1 MARFV
6 KDVAFNAT
14 NATLNLSLTD
24 PKGNKDYFVVTGSNG
39 NYSAIITPDHKSVN
53 GTYTI
58 LVNGTKE
65 DYRVYSD
72 QTFFIVNE
80 RTGLRCDIPRV
91 IQLNTTDTINLFVE
105 TDTNRSLKD
114 AFVTLTGCGF
124 NGTRTTDEI
133 GLVVFGTSSMNKTG
147 VINVS
152 IEKGG
157 YGSVIGKMKVIY
169 KKQPPIASFTYSPEK
184 PVINQTIT
192 FNASNSSDP
201 DGNITKYDWNFGDGN
216 ITNTTEAIINHT
228 YSLAGDYIVNLT
240 VTDNDGAMNATE
252 KTITVY
258 LTVPPEI
265 TSFAPPSQVNDT
277 ICTWRTFNVTID
289 QTVNVSWYLNGT
301 FQFTNESVQEAKCTL
316 HAAVAGEHNVTA
328 NASNANGTAMQTWVW
343 NVASSK
349 PPEITSY
356 APKSPVSDTEGAIR
370 TFNITI
376 NQTVNVSWQINGTE
390 VQTNVSVTEASYT
403 NTSAV
408 VGSWN
413 VSVIV
418 NNANGTDVQTWT
430 WTVTSPCFIATAV
443 YGTALH
449 EDIDVL
455 RDFRDEYLMPNPAG
469 RAFVQIYYNT
479 SPPLAEVIR
488 DNEGLRT
495 AVRDGFVEPLVYITR
510 MVVR

>member
-1 MARFV
+1 
-6 KDVAFNAT
+6 
-14 NATLNLSLTD
+14 
-24 PKGNKDYFVVTGSNG
+24 
-39 NYSAIITPDHKSVN
+39 
-53 GTYTI
+53 
-58 LVNGTKE
+58 
-65 DYRVYSD
+65 
-72 QTFFIVNE
+72 
-80 RTGLRCDIPRV
+80 
-91 IQLNTTDTINLFVE
+91 
-105 TDTNRSLKD
+105 
-114 AFVTLTGCGF
+114 
-124 NGTRTTDEI
+124 
-133 GLVVFGTSSMNKTG
+133 
-147 VINVS
+147 
-152 IEKGG
+152 
-157 YGSVIGKMKVIY
+157 
-169 KKQPPIASFTYSPEK
+169 
-184 PVINQTIT
+184 
-192 FNASNSSDP
+192 
-201 DGNITKYDWNFGDGN
+201 
-216 ITNTTEAIINHT
+216 
-228 YSLAGDYIVNLT
+228 VNLT